1 MDRLY
6 YTYLIIKESL
16 DYIPAIEI
24 KGQLEEKYRIKV
36 DVKTVYQAIKNINE
50 LSKYI
55 YQKEII
61 KTKHRKGYTINEE
74 FFNDGQIQYLW
85 DSILYNNDLDQ
96 KEVNI
101 LLTKLQTLSSNKQL
115 SRIQNQT
122 IRQNDIR
129 NYDLLLNMTTIIK
142 AINEKKNIYLT
153 FDEGYEA
160 GYTPKI
166 LDVLKQNNVKATF
179 FITAHYLNTQSD
191 LVKQMIDEGHIV
203 GNHTVNHKSM
213 PSLTQEQINSEVMDL
228 HKAIYSKFEY
238 EMKYLRPPMGE
249 YSQKTLAVTN
259 SLGYTTVMWSF
270 AYEDWNEKS
279 QPDEEKSKQKILNNV
294 HNGEIMLL
302 HGNSKTN
309 TNILDSIIKQ
319 IKQMGYEFKSL
330 DEFE

>member
-24 KGQLEEKYRIKV
+24 KGQLEEKYQIKV

-74 FFNDGQIQYLW
+74 FFNDGQMQYLW

-96 KEVNI
+96 KEVDI

-142 AINEKKNIYLT
+142 AINEKKNIY
-153 FDEGYEA
+153 FKYVNYEIKRNRLVEISNTH
-160 GYTPKI
+160 GNHQDNKEFYIISPYKLI
-166 LDVLKQNNVKATF
+166 QNNSKYYVIGYFDKRPDSLSL
-179 FITAHYLNTQSD
+179 YRLD
-191 LVKQMIDEGHIV
+191 RMRLVR
-203 GNHTVNHKSM
+203 NHKSKYFEGE
-213 PSLTQEQINSEVMDL
+213 QFDVEQIDNPINMYISGEKEDL
-228 HKAIYSKFEY
+228 EI
-238 EMKYLRPPMGE
+238 
-249 YSQKTLAVTN
+249 
-259 SLGYTTVMWSF
+259 SF
-270 AYEDWNEKS
+270 D
-279 QPDEEKSKQKILNNV
+279 Q
-294 HNGEIMLL
+294 
-302 HGNSKTN
+302 
-309 TNILDSIIKQ
+309 SIIKEVVDKFGQ
-319 IKQMGYEFKSL
+319 DNRVTKDYENRYHLIVKDVLINEGLIGWLMMLQDKITVINPYSLKENMKERIEKTLKQYQ
-330 DEFE
+330 